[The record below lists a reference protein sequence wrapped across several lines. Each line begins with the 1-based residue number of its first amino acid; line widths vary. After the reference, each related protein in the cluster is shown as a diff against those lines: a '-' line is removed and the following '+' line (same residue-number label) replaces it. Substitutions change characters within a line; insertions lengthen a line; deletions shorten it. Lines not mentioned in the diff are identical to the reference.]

1 MKKIKRNLQENIKK
15 LFIFHMNKF
24 TKKSFVN
31 LINATLHVPLN
42 NVNQLNALHKVAI
55 HHVHQNNAP
64 LLQ

>member
-1 MKKIKRNLQENIKK
+1 
-15 LFIFHMNKF
+15 MNKF